1 LLARTPGTAMYAST
15 WFQITGLRIAIRN
28 RSITVGDMSK
38 LSLTERH
45 WNWKRPEPCA
55 LMLALLAETRW

>member
-1 LLARTPGTAMYAST
+1 VILILK
-15 WFQITGLRIAIRN
+15 

-45 WNWKRPEPCA
+45 WNWKRPDPVA
-55 LMLALLAETRW
+55 LIEALLALIRW